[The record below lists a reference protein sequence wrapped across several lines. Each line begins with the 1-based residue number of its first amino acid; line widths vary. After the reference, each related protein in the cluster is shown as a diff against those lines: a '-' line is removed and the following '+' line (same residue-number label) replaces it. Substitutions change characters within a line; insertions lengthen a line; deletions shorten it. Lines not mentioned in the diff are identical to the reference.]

1 MNVVASSHRAV
12 VGASTLK
19 ALALVPYP
27 RGLALGVDVLR
38 VLSLELEMSP
48 RREVEDASELSLEYV
63 TQAVV

>member
-19 ALALVPYP
+19 ALALVSQP
-27 RGLALGVDVLR
+27 RGFALGVDVVR